1 MTEIE
6 DWDVIPRE
14 HYLAKLRASKDA
26 PFIKV
31 LTGIRRCGKTT
42 ILRSFREELISC
54 GVSQDDILALD
65 FDKDSADLPKDHR
78 ELTDYVTSRIVPG
91 RGKYLFF
98 DEIQNVEDW
107 EVSISSFFEAHADV
121 YITGSNSQM
130 LSSEIATRLSGREVE
145 IHVQPLTFLEY
156 TVFRKGI
163 AEDVLF
169 NEYIRYGGLPA
180 VAMIMDTPA
189 RAIVP
194 EVIAGVYNTVYV
206 KDVENRHELRGS
218 ARLQNLLRYVMR
230 NIGDRTSPRNASDY
244 LKSKRIDISHVTV
257 EDYLGYLA
265 EAFLIY
271 RSERI
276 DSKTKEYLA
285 TSDKF
290 YASDLGIRSH
300 IVPFRPED
308 MDGILENLVYCEL
321 RCRCREVAVCAVG
334 DREIDFVTDPKSS
347 PAYYQVC
354 MSLANP
360 ETLERELRPLREIGD
375 NYPKTVV
382 TFDRYVADQID
393 GIRIVSIRDW
403 LMGRRQGGES
413 LSGCGLSGRGVQHT
427 LHNPPFELF
436 CKVYFTEFQDHSSPH
451 PP

>member
-1 MTEIE
+1 MAEIE
-6 DWDVIPRE
+6 DWEVIPRE
-14 HYLAKLRASKDA
+14 HYLAKLRASKDT

-42 ILRSFREELISC
+42 ILRSFREELISD
-54 GVSQDDILALD
+54 GVAREDILSID
-65 FDKDSADLPKDHR
+65 FDKDSVDLPTNHR
-78 ELTDYVTSRIVPG
+78 ELTDYVMSRIVPG

-98 DEIQNVEDW
+98 DEIQIVEDW
-107 EVSISSFFEAHADV
+107 EISISSFFEAHADV

-145 IHVQPLTFLEY
+145 IHVQPLTFSEY
-156 TVFRKGI
+156 TVFRKGVP
-163 AEDVLF
+163 EDVLF

-194 EVIAGVYNTVYV
+194 EVIAGIYNTVYV
-206 KDVENRHELRGS
+206 KDVENRHKLRGS

-230 NIGDRTSPRNASDY
+230 NIGDRTSSRKASDY
-244 LKSKRIDISHVTV
+244 LKSKKIDISHVAV

-276 DSKTKEYLA
+276 DSKTKEYLS

-290 YASDLGIRSH
+290 YATDLGIRSY
-300 IVPFRPED
+300 IVPFRMED
-308 MDGILENLVYCEL
+308 LDGILENLVYSEL
-321 RCRCREVAVCAVG
+321 RYRCAEVAVCAVG
-334 DREIDFVTDPKSS
+334 DKEIDFVSDPKSNPS
-347 PAYYQVC
+347 YYQVC

-360 ETLERELRPLREIGD
+360 ETLEREIRPLREIDD
-375 NYPKTVV
+375 NYPKTII
-382 TFDRYVADQID
+382 TLDRYIADGID

-403 LMGRRQGGES
+403 LMGR
-413 LSGCGLSGRGVQHT
+413 
-427 LHNPPFELF
+427 
-436 CKVYFTEFQDHSSPH
+436 
-451 PP
+451 